1 MGKTNM
7 KDLYNRLSM
16 LKTLLNS
23 NYGANPREGKI
34 INNSYQNI
42 FNSIYE
48 ESYKI
53 KKKINN
59 VKIRKRKIKRLFNL

>member
-1 MGKTNM
+1 METTNM

-23 NYGANPREGKI
+23 DYGEGKI
-34 INNSYQNI
+34 INN
-42 FNSIYE
+42 IYE

-53 KKKINN
+53 RKKINN
-59 VKIRKRKIKRLFNL
+59 VKIRKSKIKRLFSL